1 MLRSATV
8 EERDAVNRIPVRKP
22 REPMRPPARLIIP
35 LWGSIY
41 AEKLTSMTLPELL
54 APGNLPALSAMLT
67 STSCSSPKQACR
79 LHPAGALVP
88 AAHPKTSRCGPSP
101 RRWALTV
108 QVAAE
113 VRRTDDLKNAFSMLL
128 VNVPSPKKLR
138 ELHPPG
144 HSVPLR
150 SAGQSGTQCLMAML
164 TFAVG

>member
-1 MLRSATV
+1 
-8 EERDAVNRIPVRKP
+8 
-22 REPMRPPARLIIP
+22 MRPPARLIIP

-88 AAHPKTSRCGPSP
+88 AA
-101 RRWALTV
+101 
-108 QVAAE
+108 
-113 VRRTDDLKNAFSMLL
+113 RRTDDLKNAFSMLL